1 MGEAR
6 TLAPR
11 RPHPH
16 VTQNAQMGP
25 SPSRSPWPAV
35 SRCSGLLRNCRIAL
49 GSQNGRNL
57 AGHLA
62 HHGLGP
68 TGDLWWEH
76 EAPRG
81 VGALTADLTYA
92 PGLPAPPGLPNE
104 LVFPGPFDLAFN
116 DHPLRKS
123 PSVARSHPVPS
134 ELTQG
139 LTVLTPWP

>member
-1 MGEAR
+1 MACR
-6 TLAPR
+6 QSVLW
-11 RPHPH
+11 
-16 VTQNAQMGP
+16 P
-25 SPSRSPWPAV
+25 SQKLQD
-35 SRCSGLLRNCRIAL
+35 CL
-49 GSQNGRNL
+49 GSQNRRNL

-104 LVFPGPFDLAFN
+104 LVFPGPFD
-116 DHPLRKS
+116 
-123 PSVARSHPVPS
+123 RSR
-134 ELTQG
+134 
-139 LTVLTPWP
+139 